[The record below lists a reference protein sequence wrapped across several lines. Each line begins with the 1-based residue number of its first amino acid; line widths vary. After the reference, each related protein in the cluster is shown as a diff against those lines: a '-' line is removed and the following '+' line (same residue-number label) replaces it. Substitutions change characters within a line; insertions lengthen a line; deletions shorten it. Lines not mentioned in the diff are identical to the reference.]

1 MPTPSIQ
8 SYAPQGFQYGAPIGL
23 PVMAP
28 MAFDGPPLSSGPV
41 SGGGGRRRSRRGDS
55 GNQRL
60 DLSNSGG
67 RLSGEFGSGKLH
79 HSGDGAR
86 LANSTPGTSGTH
98 TNRSRRGGNHHSGR
112 HHVVQQ
118 APPPPPPP
126 TAMQVLQHSMHEAS
140 EHGSYATSTDRE
152 ERESLVSGSSSSSV
166 RDDLPLCENDSGCS
180 LINDRRHQRQWSHTC
195 RLYPCYHATVKRHAK
210 LFRHVPG
217 QLVQT
222 PLAPSN
228 SGSLS
233 NLLGGTK
240 GKTSQRATMALASV
254 NFMHISQD
262 APNATRITVTATTK
276 SFEIAGD
283 WTQVKIHTLK
293 RYLHQ
298 VFGVAPVAQRLVL
311 DGVELDDD
319 LALVSA
325 CGVVEGSQ
333 VTLQF
338 DDHDRA
344 MDL

>member
-1 MPTPSIQ
+1 
-8 SYAPQGFQYGAPIGL
+8 
-23 PVMAP
+23 
-28 MAFDGPPLSSGPV
+28 
-41 SGGGGRRRSRRGDS
+41 
-55 GNQRL
+55 
-60 DLSNSGG
+60 
-67 RLSGEFGSGKLH
+67 
-79 HSGDGAR
+79 
-86 LANSTPGTSGTH
+86 
-98 TNRSRRGGNHHSGR
+98 
-112 HHVVQQ
+112 
-118 APPPPPPP
+118 
-126 TAMQVLQHSMHEAS
+126 
-140 EHGSYATSTDRE
+140 
-152 ERESLVSGSSSSSV
+152 
-166 RDDLPLCENDSGCS
+166 
-180 LINDRRHQRQWSHTC
+180 
-195 RLYPCYHATVKRHAK
+195 
-210 LFRHVPG
+210 
-217 QLVQT
+217 
-222 PLAPSN
+222 
-228 SGSLS
+228 
-233 NLLGGTK
+233 
-240 GKTSQRATMALASV
+240 MALASV